1 MAPTTQHIAE
11 TDEGRLELKGNELRL
26 IDKTSGDPVAW
37 RALSANGGIAKLS
50 ICTEGDLE
58 IGYLFGKR
66 DERYPGQAVGEFQV
80 WLKGPGMTAA
90 DRHVLS
96 IRHDGL
102 VCHVGADL
110 EPPSSFLRSPSGQY
124 EMEIQDDGNV
134 VVYDEWDNHRPKS
147 AFRLGFGV

>member
-1 MAPTTQHIAE
+1 MPTTQPIAE
-11 TDEGRLELKGNELRL
+11 TDEGRIELKGNEERL

-37 RALSANGGIAKLS
+37 RAISANGGIAKWS
-50 ICTEGDLE
+50 ICTEQDVE

-66 DERYPGQAVGEFQV
+66 DERYPGQAIGEFQF
-80 WLKGPGMTAA
+80 WLKAPGMKEA

-102 VCHVGADL
+102 VCHVGANAGTA
-110 EPPSSFLRSPSGQY
+110 PSSFLRSPNGQY

-134 VVYDEWDNHRPKS
+134 VVYDEQHGHIAVS
-147 AFRLGFGV
+147 AFRLGFGL